1 VEPGATF
8 PWPLTRLLVRGLPV
22 DRDTAINLAP
32 SADSGRVHE
41 DGTFEVKSVLGANRL
56 GVASLP
62 EGWAVRSIE
71 QNGRDIGSQP
81 FETQG
86 QTLEGASIVLTNR
99 FATVTASLQDVKGA
113 PVQDGVVVLFPEDS
127 AQWAEDLRL
136 VRTARP
142 GQTGNVTLRA
152 VRPGLYLAAAVPSA
166 TNAELADPE
175 FLESLRAQATR
186 VTIDENAPAQITLS
200 VKTPER

>member
-1 VEPGATF
+1 
-8 PWPLTRLLVRGLPV
+8 
-22 DRDTAINLAP
+22 
-32 SADSGRVHE
+32 
-41 DGTFEVKSVLGANRL
+41 VLGANRL